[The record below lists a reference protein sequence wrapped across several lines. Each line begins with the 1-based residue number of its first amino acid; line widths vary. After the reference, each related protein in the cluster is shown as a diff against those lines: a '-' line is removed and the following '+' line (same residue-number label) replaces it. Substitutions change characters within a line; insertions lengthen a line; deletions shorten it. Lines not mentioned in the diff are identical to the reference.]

1 MASDVKRSQG
11 ALEEARRRTAQVL
24 ANVATGVI
32 AVDDG
37 LRVTMANP
45 RAAEL
50 LGAPLTPG
58 DLLTGAAPAEWL
70 GVWTAVREYLDGTTE
85 GIAARGVAVGGRQIR
100 LQPASPG
107 PAPHGCVG
115 APDDA

>member
-70 GVWTAVREYLDGTTE
+70 VVLTPVREDLDGTTE
-85 GIAARGVAVGGRQIR
+85 GIVERQLPVGVRPLPVQ
-100 LQPASPG
+100 LASLR
-107 PAPHGCVG
+107 
-115 APDDA
+115 

>member
-1 MASDVKRSQG
+1 MAADVTRSQG

-32 AVDDG
+32 ALDDG

-58 DLLTGAAPAEWL
+58 DLLPRAAPAEWL
-70 GVWTAVREYLDGTTE
+70 LGLCPARRVLDRAPLGHLEGGVDL
-85 GIAARGVAVGGRQIR
+85 GGCQLHVHRATLR
-100 LQPASPG
+100 
-107 PAPHGCVG
+107 
-115 APDDA
+115 